1 MNLKRKSLILSKKY
15 PFGLWFFLLLIFF
28 GSCTK
33 DERGLTAEQRY
44 MLDTLYNSGLVEVRR
59 KADSICAVQ
68 RDSVYLS
75 AVDSIKQEYLEVL
88 DQYFG
93 KEVEGDGK

>member
-1 MNLKRKSLILSKKY
+1 MSKEY
-15 PFGLWFFLLLIFF
+15 ITGVLFLLLFIFSF
-28 GSCTK
+28 SCSK
-33 DERGLTAEQRY
+33 NESGLSAEQRY

-59 KADSICAVQ
+59 KVDSICAAQ
-68 RDSVYLS
+68 RDSFYLA

-93 KEVEGDGK
+93 KQVEDDEK